1 MIKILNQVATE
12 QKNRYYRRSHIT
24 ERKLRQLLDYFALDL
39 SAADVAQLTGLT
51 RKTVNVIF
59 LKIRRRLAD
68 MFETNPTVSQAEIH
82 LATQDYLDR
91 VALDSSDLT
100 SENGDNF
107 RSFARRRLMK
117 FRGVAGHTLDLH
129 VKECAWRY
137 GKSRREMLNELL
149 KMLHNQPL

>member
-1 MIKILNQVATE
+1 MNTVVIE

-39 SAADVAQLTGLT
+39 SAAEVAQLTGLT

-68 MFETNPTVSQAEIH
+68 TFDSNATISRVDLE
-82 LATQDYLDR
+82 LARQDYLER
-91 VALDSSDLT
+91 VAVDSEELAA
-100 SENGDNF
+100 ENGNSF
-107 RSFARRRLMK
+107 RGFARRRLMK

-129 VKECAWRY
+129 VKECAWRH
-137 GKSRREMLNELL
+137 GKNRREMLNELL
-149 KMLHNQPL
+149 KMLHRYPL

>member
-1 MIKILNQVATE
+1 
-12 QKNRYYRRSHIT
+12 
-24 ERKLRQLLDYFALDL
+24 
-39 SAADVAQLTGLT
+39 
-51 RKTVNVIF
+51 VNVIF

-68 MFETNPTVSQAEIH
+68 SFDSNPTVSPEEIK
-82 LATQDYLDR
+82 LATQDYLSR
-91 VALDSSDLT
+91 AALDSEGLA
-100 SENGDNF
+100 SEDGKSF

-129 VKECAWRY
+129 VKECAWRF

>member
-1 MIKILNQVATE
+1 MSQIVIE

-68 MFETNPTVSQAEIH
+68 AFDANPTVPQEEIEQ
-82 LATQDYLDR
+82 ATQDYLNR
-91 VALDSSDLT
+91 VTLDAQSMVNQ
-100 SENGDNF
+100 EGDTF
-107 RSFARRRLMK
+107 RIFARRRLMK
-117 FRGVAGHTLDLH
+117 FRGVAGHTLNLH